1 MPAGQ
6 PCRPPADYRFSAAL
20 PLTPDLSTGLWET
33 TAELWFELGGKGSG
47 AWVRVAPGFASDLA
61 SIPALARPLFN
72 PADAR
77 LARAAIV
84 HDWLLSLPDFS
95 PMTAAI
101 AFRDA
106 LRAAG
111 VPAWR
116 VAIMAAAV
124 TLWTCAR
131 RGRI

>member
-1 MPAGQ
+1 MPPAG
-6 PCRPPADYRFSAAL
+6 YRFSAAL
-20 PLTPDLSTGLWET
+20 PLIPNLTVGLWET
-33 TAELWFELGGKGSG
+33 TADLWFELGGKGSG
-47 AWVRVAPGFASDLA
+47 AWVRVPAGTLTDLA

-72 PADAR
+72 PADPR
-77 LARAAIV
+77 TARAAIV
-84 HDWLLSLPDFS
+84 HDCLIEMPDFS

-111 VPAWR
+111 LPGWR
-116 VAIMAAAV
+116 VATMFIAVAA
-124 TLWTCAR
+124 WTCLR